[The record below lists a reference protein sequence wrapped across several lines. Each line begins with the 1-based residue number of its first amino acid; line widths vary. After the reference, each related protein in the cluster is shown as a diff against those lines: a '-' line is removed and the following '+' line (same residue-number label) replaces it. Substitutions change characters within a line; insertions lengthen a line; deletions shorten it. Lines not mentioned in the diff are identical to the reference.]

1 VSADL
6 HASVAVYLAGV
17 DQRYTA
23 GRRALVTALK
33 AAGRPITLPDILAA
47 VPGVPQS
54 SAYRNLAVLEGAG
67 VVHRVM
73 GPGDFA
79 RYELA
84 EDLTEHHHHL
94 VCSECG
100 SVVDVSMPARL
111 ERALEKTLE
120 ALATEA
126 GFEVDAHRLDLLG
139 RCAAC
144 VTSRASG
151 RAQSRMRG

>member
-1 VSADL
+1 
-6 HASVAVYLAGV
+6 VYLAGV

-23 GRRALVTALK
+23 GRRALVEALNV
-33 AAGRPITLPDILAA
+33 AGRPLTLPDILAA
-47 VPGVPQS
+47 APDMAQS

-67 VVHRVM
+67 VVHRVV

-100 SVVDVSMPARL
+100 SIVDVSIPARL
-111 ERALEKTLE
+111 ERALDRTLY
-120 ALATEA
+120 ALADEQ

-144 VTSRASG
+144 VSR
-151 RAQSRMRG
+151 RAERAAAPAADRRSS